1 MQLRGRMYKLLHR
14 TYASYISLKLVFA
27 HESSVWISPFLSA
40 IILARTQT
48 TKMLFT
54 SIQLVKYKLKAG
66 LATYHFLYLNNCILN
81 FILPSA

>member
-27 HESSVWISPFLSA
+27 HESSVLISPFLSA

-54 SIQLVKYKLKAG
+54 SI
-66 LATYHFLYLNNCILN
+66 
-81 FILPSA
+81 